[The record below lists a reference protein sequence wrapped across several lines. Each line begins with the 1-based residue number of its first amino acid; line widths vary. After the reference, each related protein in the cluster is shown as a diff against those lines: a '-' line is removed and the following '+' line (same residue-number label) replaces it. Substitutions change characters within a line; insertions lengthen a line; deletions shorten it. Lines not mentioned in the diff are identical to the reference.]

1 MIGMVV
7 IIVLFLVL
15 GIFLINGK
23 GSFLI
28 AGYNTMS
35 EEEKDKYDT
44 IAPCKFMGKMM
55 FALAFSMVFWVLSEL
70 YNMGS
75 LFYFGLALFIVI
87 VVFMLVYMNT
97 GNRFRK

>member
-1 MIGMVV
+1 MVV
-7 IIVLFLVL
+7 IIGLFLML

-44 IAPCKFMGKMM
+44 IALCKFMGKMM
-55 FALAFSMVFWVLSEL
+55 FALAFSMVFWVISEL
-70 YNMGS
+70 YNIINF
-75 LFYFGLALFIVI
+75 FYFGLALFIGI
-87 VVFMLVYMNT
+87 IVFMLVYMNT
-97 GNRFRK
+97 GNRFKK